1 MQVPESVSTP
11 ASPDPSTLGPS
22 LSTSTFGPSLDPS
35 TVVPAASD
43 VLEASALPLPVTL
56 PPQPHARKMHVA
68 TRCPR
73 KQSRSTQGACAMDQ
87 PTTSAGLPPRPRPA
101 RHGRQQVS
109 SAYAQA
115 PEGPASKQFISA
127 LKVHVPP
134 ASAQAGRVSAGE
146 EHALGSP
153 WHLP

>member
-1 MQVPESVSTP
+1 MQVPESVSAP

-87 PTTSAGLPPRPRPA
+87 PTTSAGLPR
-101 RHGRQQVS
+101 
-109 SAYAQA
+109 A
-115 PEGPASKQFISA
+115 PDPGAWA
-127 LKVHVPP
+127 L
-134 ASAQAGRVSAGE
+134 AVSAAVG
-146 EHALGSP
+146 GSLQRTKSLDLADNP
-153 WHLP
+153 GSGDIERRRWVA